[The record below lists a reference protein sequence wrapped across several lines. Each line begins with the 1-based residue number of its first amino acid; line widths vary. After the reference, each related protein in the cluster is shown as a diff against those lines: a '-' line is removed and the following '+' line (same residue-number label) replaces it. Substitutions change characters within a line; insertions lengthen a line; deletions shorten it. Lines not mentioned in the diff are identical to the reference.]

1 LSFAFA
7 NLPELA
13 QQLACLSVDAPEAHP
28 GFAILTDIGGA

>member
-13 QQLACLSVDAPEAHP
+13 QQLACLNSLPSKDAPAACLES
-28 GFAILTDIGGA
+28 G